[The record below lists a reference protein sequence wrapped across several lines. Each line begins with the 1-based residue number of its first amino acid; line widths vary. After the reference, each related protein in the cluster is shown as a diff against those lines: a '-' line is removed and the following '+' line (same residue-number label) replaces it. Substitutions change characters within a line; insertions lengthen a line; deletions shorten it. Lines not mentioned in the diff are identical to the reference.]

1 MKAIYN
7 HLSVLVVIGEND
19 GFAKGF
25 ASVNTVSPL
34 HQLLQNSAA
43 GIPVEQIFEDFIS
56 GDVKV
61 RCGRV
66 FFQILIQLFL
76 FIFGQVIIINTLG
89 QHLGSAV
96 DDMIADQILLL
107 YGILQGIVKIGN
119 SGFTAKNPI
128 CICINLIF
136 RRCSQTDKETVKV
149 FENGSVT
156 VENATVCLIYDD
168 QIKPSGRE
176 SLVLCIYVV
185 DHCLIGA
192 EHEPGIEILFTAGRQ
207 FTDTHI
213 GHQLCEVALC
223 LINQRCTIC
232 KE

>member
-1 MKAIYN
+1 M
-7 HLSVLVVIGEND
+7 VIGKDD

-25 ASVNTVSPL
+25 TAVNTVSPL

-43 GIPVEQIFEDFIS
+43 GVLVEQVFEDFVS
-56 GDVKV
+56 GDIEV
-61 RCGRV
+61 RSGRI

-76 FIFGQVIIINTLG
+76 FLFGQVIIINTLG

-192 EHEPGIEILFTAGRQ
+192 EHQASIEIFFAAGGQ
-207 FTDTHI
+207 LTDTHI
-213 GHQLCEVALC
+213 RHQLCEVALC

>member
-7 HLSVLVVIGEND
+7 HLSVLVVIGKDD

-25 ASVNTVSPL
+25 TAVNTVSPL

-43 GIPVEQIFEDFIS
+43 GILVEQVFEYFIS

-61 RCGRV
+61 RSGRI
-66 FFQILIQLFL
+66 FFQILIQLCF
-76 FIFGQVIIINTLG
+76 FILSQILKINAFGH
-89 QHLGSAV
+89 HLGCAV
-96 DDMIADQILLL
+96 DDMITNQILLF
-107 YGILQGIVKIGN
+107 YSIFQGIIKVGD
-119 SGFTAKNPI
+119 SGFAAKNAV
-128 CICINLIF
+128 CIGIHIVF
-136 RRCSQTDKETVKV
+136 RRCGQSNKETVKV

-192 EHEPGIEILFTAGRQ
+192 EHQASIEIFFAAGGQ
-207 FTDTHI
+207 LTDTHI
-213 GHQLCEVALC
+213 RHQLCEVTLC